1 MRTLIYKEMIFKM
14 KSAVK
19 NNFSPSLVI
28 SIVALIVALGGTAYA
43 GVQLGKN
50 SVGTPQLKNGAVK
63 TSKLGGD
70 VKKKLNK
77 VGARGPQGE
86 RGPQGVA
93 GQNGQNGQDGQQ
105 GLQGPPGM
113 VNWNSVYEVVATR
126 VGTGVVT
133 ATCTGD
139 DQVLFGTTSADSDY
153 HVSNASRGNAGRQ
166 WSVTIQSSPGVNA
179 KAIAY
184 CAPA

>member
-1 MRTLIYKEMIFKM
+1 M

-19 NNFSPSLVI
+19 NNFSPSLVV

-63 TSKLGGD
+63 TSKLGSD

-86 RGPQGVA
+86 RGPQGPS

-105 GLQGPPGM
+105 GIQGIQGPAGM
-113 VNWNSVYEVVATR
+113 VNWNSVYQVVNTR
-126 VGTGVVT
+126 TGTGVVT
-133 ATCTGD
+133 ASCTGN
-139 DQVLFGTTSADSDY
+139 DQVLFGTSSANSTFY
-153 HVSNASRGNAGRQ
+153 VSNAVRDNGGRD
-166 WSVTIQSSPGVNA
+166 WTVTIQSDPGVTGR
-179 KAIAY
+179 AIAY
-184 CAPA
+184 CVDN